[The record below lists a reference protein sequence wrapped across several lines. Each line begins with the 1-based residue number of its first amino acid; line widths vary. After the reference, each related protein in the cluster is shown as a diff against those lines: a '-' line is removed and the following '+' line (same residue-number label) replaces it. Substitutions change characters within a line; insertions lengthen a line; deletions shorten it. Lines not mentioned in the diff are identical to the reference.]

1 MLKDSE
7 PGLDIALICH
17 GWYPDVGGV
26 ESHTRDLARELTS
39 RGHRVR
45 AICMDYGEREAFSL
59 STTQVDDV
67 QVTRMAYR
75 YHDHHAL
82 ADLVHNEA
90 TLRVLLDWIA
100 SKPTDVVHVHH
111 LTGFGTSILEAIR
124 ELGKPLVMTLHDYW
138 SLCPRGQM
146 FDTDGKVTEELDSEH
161 CGECLAKTWPHLMP
175 SGGGE
180 GRGPDGSELSTDG
193 EAAAARTK
201 FAIRCLESADRLFT
215 PSAAAKSVYVKAGL
229 GEERIEVVPNGIEVK
244 QLSAS
249 VRRQR
254 AVLVGQTTHA
264 EIRLG
269 VLGTLLPSKGCLEL
283 IRAFQEADVTD
294 LTLEIHGNMPSY
306 HGDASY
312 VEKIREIAESDP
324 RIRVHGPYDHA
335 RLATIMAS
343 LDGVAA
349 PSRWCEVFGLTVREA
364 RAAGLPVL
372 VSNAGDLGSVAAE
385 GKAGVVVDVDD
396 HDGWVQALKTFA
408 DYKHRASW
416 RRHDTSPRSAY
427 DMMLQL
433 EEAYVSV
440 IQSVTGAEPSLR
452 YPAGQ
457 AQETGVR

>member
-1 MLKDSE
+1 
-7 PGLDIALICH
+7 
-17 GWYPDVGGV
+17 V
-26 ESHTRDLARELTS
+26 
-39 RGHRVR
+39 
-45 AICMDYGEREAFSL
+45 
-59 STTQVDDV
+59 
-67 QVTRMAYR
+67 
-75 YHDHHAL
+75 
-82 ADLVHNEA
+82 
-90 TLRVLLDWIA
+90 LDWIT

-124 ELGKPLVMTLHDYW
+124 ELEKPVVMTLHDYW
-138 SLCPRGQM
+138 ALCPRGQM
-146 FDTDGKVTEELDSEH
+146 FDTEGDVIRSLDNGH

-180 GRGPDGSELSTDG
+180 ARGPQGDEVAGDAG
-193 EAAAARTK
+193 AASARTA
-201 FAIRCLESADRLFT
+201 FAIKCLESANRLFT
-215 PSAAAKSVYVKAGL
+215 PSAAAKQIYVDAGIAP
-229 GEERIEVVPNGIEVK
+229 EAIEVVPNGIEVK

-254 AVLVGQTTHA
+254 AVLIGQTTHA

-283 IRAFQEADVTD
+283 IRAFQEANVRD

-306 HGDASY
+306 HGDATY
-312 VEKIREIAESDP
+312 VEKIREIAGNDA

-335 RLATIMAS
+335 RLATIMAT

-385 GKAGVVVDVDD
+385 GKAGVVVEVDD
-396 HDGWVQALKTFA
+396 HAGWVQALKTFA
-408 DYKHRASW
+408 DYKYRAAW
-416 RRHDTSPRSAY
+416 RRHDTQPRSAY

-433 EEAYVSV
+433 EDAYVKVLREVSG
-440 IQSVTGAEPSLR
+440 TEPRLR
-452 YPAGQ
+452 YPAGEPHTPG
-457 AQETGVR
+457 AGI